1 MPDSDV
7 PAPIAGWPSNGKA
20 KGRHH
25 GGMQISARADYAVR
39 ALLALAA
46 DESESA
52 TAQVL
57 ADRQSLPRKFLE
69 AILSDLRRGGLVRSQ
84 RGAEGGY
91 RLARPATE
99 ISVGDVLRAVD
110 GPLAGVRGERP
121 ETASYDGA
129 AEHLQTVWVALRAA
143 VRSVLD
149 EVSLADVLA
158 AKFPAHVQELV
169 DSPGA
174 WSRR

>member
-1 MPDSDV
+1 
-7 PAPIAGWPSNGKA
+7 
-20 KGRHH
+20 
-25 GGMQISARADYAVR
+25 MQISARAEYAVR

-46 DESESA
+46 CDTESA
-52 TAQVL
+52 TAQFL

-91 RLARPATE
+91 RLARPAEE
-99 ISVGDVLRAVD
+99 ITVGDVLRAVD

-121 ETASYDGA
+121 ETATYDGA
-129 AEHLQTVWVALRAA
+129 AEHLPTVWVAVRAA

-149 EVSLADVLA
+149 EVSLAAVIRGE
-158 AKFPAHVQELV
+158 FPAHVQELV
-169 DSPGA
+169 DAPGA
-174 WSRR
+174 WSTR